1 MQSVCAVHG
10 TSVKGDHPPA
20 SRSLNLSLQRDVC
33 NQRDHCLSCPLRRLR
48 RRAGVAGRPLPQD
61 RHSQW
66 SLHFAVTVCRR
77 RSHAPCTES
86 LEVDKSVAPQ
96 GSLEDD
102 LDRLDTILEDNVPA
116 YVLTRLDAPSGEWLT
131 ISYVPDSAKIRDKV
145 RASLSDT
152 MFRNTS
158 YVIG

>member
-1 MQSVCAVHG
+1 M
-10 TSVKGDHPPA
+10 
-20 SRSLNLSLQRDVC
+20 
-33 NQRDHCLSCPLRRLR
+33 
-48 RRAGVAGRPLPQD
+48 
-61 RHSQW
+61 
-66 SLHFAVTVCRR
+66 
-77 RSHAPCTES
+77 
-86 LEVDKSVAPQ
+86 APQ

-158 YVIG
+158 YVIV